1 LPNSDTQRIRGAN
14 VYLIAEDNNDL
25 REAVSATPSSAFP
38 YKYGYIVIPKT
49 GSKIISIFA
58 ITVVL
63 QMLAFRMSLKKMQ
76 FMDRLEI
83 ANHGVHPDVPKN
95 VSKSITVD

>member
-1 LPNSDTQRIRGAN
+1 MPNSDTHKIRGAN

-25 REAVSATPSSAFP
+25 REAVSATPSSAFL

-49 GSKIISIFA
+49 GAKIISIFA

-63 QMLAFRMSLKKMQ
+63 QMLAFKMSLKKMQ
-76 FMDRLEI
+76 FMYRLEI
-83 ANHGVHPDVPKN
+83 AKHVVHPDVSKN
-95 VSKSITVD
+95 VCKSITVD